1 MRKSIIHKAWLM
13 TSLLIIAGCSSMLPS
28 DKNIIKSPW
37 SSFDEAKAAFDRVE
51 PHQTTAEELKALG
64 FDPYAT
70 PNISILNYLDIMK
83 LFDYDPA
90 HEESLAEG
98 IRSCLEA
105 KELCHAYDVQAA
117 NIQRERM
124 GNVLAD
130 MLRFRRK
137 TKETGWRFKALI
149 FLIDGQ
155 VVYKMWGG
163 QPVVDEYEENRK
175 PLGPFQDIG
184 SPSLNL

>member
-1 MRKSIIHKAWLM
+1 MRSIINSAWLM
-13 TSLLIIAGCSSMLPS
+13 SCILMLVGCGSMLPS
-28 DKNIIKSPW
+28 DTATVKSPW
-37 SSFDEAKAAFDRVE
+37 GSFDEAKAAFDKVI
-51 PHQTTAEELKALG
+51 PYQTSSEELKALG
-64 FDPYAT
+64 FDPYST
-70 PNISILNYLDIMK
+70 PNINILNYLDIMK

-90 HEESLAEG
+90 HEDTLAEG
-98 IRSCLEA
+98 IHSCLKA

-117 NIQRERM
+117 DIKRKRM
-124 GNVLAD
+124 GNVVAD

-163 QPVVDEYEENRK
+163 QPVVDEYEEKKK

-184 SPSLNL
+184 APSLNF